1 MRIGQIQKKAQI
13 EYIKNPDKV
22 AVISAGEYIVISNGS
37 RGVHIPKDVAGIR
50 YEQAI
55 AVDNN
60 TGEIIEDEL
69 SMPDKLLEQ
78 TVEAELTNR
87 IGYSEDDDKDICRK
101 IVDKESG
108 KFAYVP
114 IKALS
119 FFGNNKKYRVGNTKW
134 DAVAVTDTAGMV
146 IGMIIPKYVEEME
159 VIEDE

>member
-1 MRIGQIQKKAQI
+1 MRTKQIQKKAQI
-13 EYIKNPDKV
+13 EYIKDPEKV
-22 AVISAGEYIVISNGS
+22 VVISAGEYIVLSNGN
-37 RGVHIPKDVAGIR
+37 RGVHIPKEMACIR

-55 AVDNN
+55 AADKN

-101 IVDKESG
+101 IVNKESG

-119 FFGNNKKYRVGNTKW
+119 FFGKAKKYRVGNTEW
-134 DAVAVTDTAGMV
+134 DAVAVTDFGGMV
-146 IGMIIPKYVEEME
+146 VGIIIPKCVDERE